1 MRRVNKRIF
10 TQKMRLD
17 NSLIHAIYAENKS
30 NKSES
35 NNDNSNKNVIEN
47 HARALHIVCESLI
60 QFL

>member
-1 MRRVNKRIF
+1 
-10 TQKMRLD
+10 MRLD

-30 NKSES
+30 NKS

>member
-1 MRRVNKRIF
+1 
-10 TQKMRLD
+10 MRLD